1 MPLPPH
7 RADAKKIRVQNVG
20 SFNPR
25 PSSARP
31 RIAVSWSNVMDIL
44 YRASWR
50 QSCRNAKTC
59 RPCVAAAEP
68 SGIRRLVLAIVII
81 AAIVAM
87 LDRAADAN
95 AGARVASATVQ
106 KHQGAPK

>member
-1 MPLPPH
+1 M
-7 RADAKKIRVQNVG
+7 G
-20 SFNPR
+20 
-25 PSSARP
+25 
-31 RIAVSWSNVMDIL
+31 IL
-44 YRASWR
+44 LSESWR
-50 QSCRNAKTC
+50 QSRQ
-59 RPCVAAAEP
+59 AAGASQP
-68 SGIRRLVLAIVII
+68 HWSSAQASGVSRLLLALVVI